1 MFSCCFLF
9 LPLAGHLCG
18 SAYCCQKGESCID
31 LAGSPP
37 CVSPLPPCRHPVRP
51 PSLHADTPPLLS
63 GWPYNPA
70 EPGRSSDWLSA
81 ELSFW
86 GNQLAKSESWVR
98 VDRGRKDLRKM
109 MWRSWRRIQI
119 MTKTRSRCSNLKG
132 WLIPTNDTT
141 FSRSGTKVSYR
152 TAQTGNSVRQPLWR
166 STANVS
172 QVAMPETFATT
183 YLGINKQIRLFVFW
197 DCPLIF
203 GIYSTLCT

>member
-1 MFSCCFLF
+1 MCPPC
-9 LPLAGHLCG
+9 PLADTLC
-18 SAYCCQKGESCID
+18 
-31 LAGSPP
+31 
-37 CVSPLPPCRHPVRP
+37 VPLPCRQ
-51 PSLHADTPPLLS
+51 TPLLFCEA
-63 GWPYNPA
+63 GQFNPA
-70 EPGRSSDWLSA
+70 EPGPSSDWLSA

-98 VDRGRKDLRKM
+98 VDRGRKDLRKT

-119 MTKTRSRCSNLKG
+119 MTKTRSRSSNLKG

-141 FSRSGTKVSYR
+141 FTRSGTRALYR